1 MLAAV
6 LSYNLESIAADQS
19 EDNHRE
25 SIIIQVSNSDLF
37 SLTSDFVRHSGVQ
50 NLCLLPLKN
59 TRTTVDTITKQVK
72 AYKKRNRTFLLQGMQ
87 HPERHRKEHRSER
100 GQQVQACSS
109 TMPLQ
114 CVLRA
119 CTAL

>member
-37 SLTSDFVRHSGVQ
+37 SLTSDFVRTLGVQ
-50 NLCLLPLKN
+50 NLSLRPLEN
-59 TRTTVDTITKQVK
+59 TRITVDTIT
-72 AYKKRNRTFLLQGMQ
+72 NM
-87 HPERHRKEHRSER
+87 
-100 GQQVQACSS
+100 
-109 TMPLQ
+109 
-114 CVLRA
+114 
-119 CTAL
+119 

>member
-37 SLTSDFVRHSGVQ
+37 SLTSDFVRTLCVQ
-50 NLCLLPLKN
+50 NLCLRPLKN

-72 AYKKRNRTFLLQGMQ
+72 AYKKRNSTFLLQ
-87 HPERHRKEHRSER
+87 
-100 GQQVQACSS
+100 A
-109 TMPLQ
+109 
-114 CVLRA
+114 
-119 CTAL
+119 